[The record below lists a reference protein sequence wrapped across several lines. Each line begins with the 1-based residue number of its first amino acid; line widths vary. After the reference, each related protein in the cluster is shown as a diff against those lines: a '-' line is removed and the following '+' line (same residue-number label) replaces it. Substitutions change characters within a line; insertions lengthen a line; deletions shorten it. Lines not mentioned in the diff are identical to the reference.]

1 MVKYCTKI
9 ARVID
14 NLAVQFNLS
23 SSAHPDA
30 LLCGTWLYTFDI
42 LCNKKKT
49 AILHQRRVRIIL
61 AIWVDIN
68 VDVNLVITEVLSL
81 LVLLLAVILAI
92 CLARHMADALILMSV
107 RVVILIV
114 SSGRKFGRHVGA
126 QPFWMKHSKNIALF
140 YLRFRD
146 QRLDFIGVSQ

>member
-30 LLCGTWLYTFDI
+30 LMWHVTVHLRYSLQQ
-42 LCNKKKT
+42 KKT

-140 YLRFRD
+140 YLRYPD
-146 QRLDFIGVSQ
+146 QR